1 MDKEIEEIKKQSA
14 EDKAKKPGKEDSAK
28 SIGELIPQ
36 AKQSIKAS
44 ADKPTGFVLD
54 RPTFDGRFS
63 YHRLAVAH
71 KTNRPLYEIKEEDKD
86 VIELVFKYFLK
97 DPEFLESPLIK
108 SEPSFFKGLLIHGA
122 VGVGKSYLF
131 DILHEVGRELIIKRK
146 HTHIWFRSITAVSFV
161 DLYMQEVTKK
171 DKKQAT
177 NFDLKSYYKGQLY
190 IDDLGLEEMAFN
202 RYELFEQLLF
212 ERNRNRSITFVTTN
226 LKPTDIGERYGE
238 RIGDRLPEMFNIIRW
253 DGESKRK

>member
-1 MDKEIEEIKKQSA
+1 MNKDLEKIKK
-14 EDKAKKPGKEDSAK
+14 DSADSKANKYGTEDTSK
-28 SIGELIPQ
+28 SISDLMPKVRQ
-36 AKQSIKAS
+36 TIKTA

-54 RPTFDGRFS
+54 RPTFDGRYK

-71 KTNRPLYEIKEEDKD
+71 NTNRPLHEISKEDEP
-86 VIELVFKYFLK
+86 VIGLIFKYFLK

-108 SEPSFFKGLLIHGA
+108 SEASFNKGLLIHGP

-131 DILHEVGRELIIKRK
+131 DILHEIGRELITKRR
-146 HTHIWFRSITAVSFV
+146 HANIWFRSITAVSFV

-171 DKKQAT
+171 DAKQAT

-190 IDDLGLEEMAFN
+190 IDDLGLEEKAFN

-212 ERNRNRSITFVTTN
+212 ERNRSRSITFVTTN
-226 LKPTDIGERYGE
+226 LKPTQIGERYGE
-238 RIGDRLPEMFNIIRW
+238 RIGDRLPEMFNIIKW
-253 DGESKRK
+253 HGESKRK